1 MCVSIIVD
9 KFPNFCTILL
19 FQSYGRDFGS
29 SIESRYCERIAY
41 EVCNHMYWKKFYSMP
56 LGVAEANG
64 VLKSN
69 ALVLAR
75 NLHCTRK
82 KQRIQ
87 QHFGDR
93 QNQRISDA
101 LGKKANKLNFV
112 APRVSSN
119 NGNNISN
126 IMIVAM
132 RKQLSFGTGN
142 IYLSNLACSNK
153 LQSTQKFTL
162 SLLTDTNITYCN
174 LPACMHEQN

>member
-1 MCVSIIVD
+1 MC
-9 KFPNFCTILL
+9 
-19 FQSYGRDFGS
+19 
-29 SIESRYCERIAY
+29 
-41 EVCNHMYWKKFYSMP
+41 WKKFYSMP

-75 NLHCTRK
+75 NLHCTSR

-87 QHFGDR
+87 QYFGTT
-93 QNQRISDA
+93 RIRGSQT
-101 LGKKANKLNFV
+101 KKANKLNFV

-153 LQSTQKFTL
+153 LHSPHKFTF

-174 LPACMHEQN
+174 LPACKHEQN